1 MRFKGSE
8 AYVSTDDLTLA
19 VNAAITLERPLLV
32 KGEPG
37 TGKTMLAVEV
47 ARALGL
53 PLLEWH
59 IKSTTKAQQGLYEYD
74 AVSRLRDSQLGDPR
88 VREIRNYIVRGMLWQ
103 AFTSETPV
111 VLLIDEIDKAD
122 IEFPNDLLRELDR
135 MEFFVYETRELIKA
149 TQRPIVFITSNNEKE
164 LPDAFLRRCF
174 FHYIRFPDRET
185 MEKIV
190 KVHFHDLL
198 HRFPVGEADVVEETT
213 PQKGVG
219 QLFFVV
225 RGDEDDGALCRLDE
239 LPRLV
244 HEELHAVEL
253 AQKVVGKLDVG
264 LVDLVDE
271 EHDRR
276 LGSERLPQH
285 AADDVVADLAHAGVA
300 KLGIAQA
307 AHRVVLVQ
315 ALLRLGRGFDVPFE
329 ERQPERPGHFDG
341 EHGLAGARLAFYQ
354 QRALERDRRVDRERE
369 VVGGDVSF
377 RTFESHQSAFE
388 SGCASLYTIVR
399 CVHCFRRC
407 CASPFPPE
415 RRLSPST
422 WGTSSKSRAR
432 PAPAGA
438 PSWTS
443 TGSSRP
449 ISSPPREAGDWEP
462 CLSARTVSRPGSRS
476 GLPTRPARI

>member
-1 MRFKGSE
+1 MTSFCIASRSVSHSLIETGILWSLSLTKNPESMGAKTAGLRALARHEDE
-8 AYVSTDDLTLA
+8 ALEEVHVLFVLEQGAVQRRDDGLA
-19 VNAAITLERPLLV
+19 VLGSQGVGRDVL
-32 KGEPG
+32 GEQELQP
-37 TGKTMLAVEV
+37 VE
-47 ARALGL
+47 
-53 PLLEWH
+53 
-59 IKSTTKAQQGLYEYD
+59 
-74 AVSRLRDSQLGDPR
+74 QLGGRGLFLEAGHFAHLEEDFERFAKQRFLEPR
-88 VREIRNYIVRGMLWQ
+88 
-103 AFTSETPV
+103 
-111 VLLIDEIDKAD
+111 
-122 IEFPNDLLRELDR
+122 
-135 MEFFVYETRELIKA
+135 
-149 TQRPIVFITSNNEKE
+149 
-164 LPDAFLRRCF
+164 
-174 FHYIRFPDRET
+174 
-185 MEKIV
+185 

-225 RGDEDDGALCRLDE
+225 RGDEDDGALRRLDE

-315 ALLRLGRGFDVPFE
+315 ALLRLGGGLDVPFE
-329 ERQPERPGHFDG
+329 ERQLERLCNLHS

-354 QRALERDRRVDRERE
+354 QRALERDRRVDRERQ

-449 ISSPPREAGDWEP
+449 ISSPPREAGEWEP
-462 CLSARTVSRPGSRS
+462 CLSARTGSRPGSRS
-476 GLPTRPARI
+476 G